1 MFNRE
6 EIERLK
12 AENENLSSQKELS
25 EFKLQ
30 QLQQQYEHKVNELA
44 DMVSSVF
51 LSFRKIVNIAERND
65 YGDPQQKVRQIKE
78 YAETQKNYYA
88 QLTLETPIAKNRTTT
103 TDQSNR

>member
-6 EIERLK
+6 EIEKLK
-12 AENENLSSQKELS
+12 VENENLNSQKELS
-25 EFKLQ
+25 EIKLQ
-30 QLQQQYEHKVNELA
+30 QLQEQYEHKVNELA
-44 DMVSSVF
+44 DMVSSAF

-88 QLTLETPIAKNRTTT
+88 QLTLDAPIAKNRTTT